1 MIRYY
6 YIRSDRKPLPLIHT
20 RETLQTREILMT
32 LKPTGNTLL
41 SEGFIRMK
49 REIKGCV
56 VCRLNRETLAA
67 LMLLIL
73 GELSES
79 KPLAQSRFLFIHTLK
94 VKALVHS
101 TFSLIREEQGE
112 LMNLEEMTL
121 TGYTIAAKR
130 TEAALLK
137 LELEGEDSAEWSF
150 GKEGRPIPETGAF
163 LFMKGN
169 EVSVDGYELSDLAA
183 FSLSGVYSETQ
194 KSFELMIR
202 RKDSDSAD
210 YRFMRKTIMAGII
223 LTSREYYEEG
233 QKVRLEIDIPI
244 AHYLGEENFPDN
256 NGIWGREF
264 RYAVKADFSIKVFT
278 HLDDTGS
285 VI

>member
-20 RETLQTREILMT
+20 RETIQTRDVMKA

-41 SEGFIRMK
+41 SDGFIRMK
-49 REIKGCV
+49 QEIKGCV
-56 VCRLNRETLAA
+56 VCRLNRETLAT

-79 KPLAQSRFLFIHTLK
+79 KPLTQSRFLFIHNLK

-101 TFSLIREEQGE
+101 TFSLIREEQRE
-112 LMNLEEMTL
+112 LHKLEDMRL
-121 TGYTIAAKR
+121 TGFILAAKR

-137 LELEGEDSAEWSF
+137 LELEGEDSTEWSF
-150 GKEGRPIPETGAF
+150 GKEGRPLPETGAF

-202 RKDSDSAD
+202 RKDSDSTD
-210 YRFMRKTIMAGII
+210 YRFMRKTIMAGIV
-223 LTSREYYEEG
+223 LTSREYYEKG

-256 NGIWGREF
+256 KGIWGREF